1 MQRAVLNID
10 HHSVEREKR
19 GLFRNV
25 TKILTEEDCVCV
37 CVCVGYMDKY
47 WETKRE
53 LETLRQRLST
63 ERDDELETLQ
73 TSKRSLEKKVSV
85 WACMSVRVQVGGER
99 NIDRHYVCRWGERGI

>member
-1 MQRAVLNID
+1 
-10 HHSVEREKR
+10 
-19 GLFRNV
+19 
-25 TKILTEEDCVCV
+25 
-37 CVCVGYMDKY
+37 MDKY

-85 WACMSVRVQVGGER
+85 CVCACACARER
-99 NIDRHYVCRWGERGI
+99 EKLKLLLFAEAIPSISEMPSSQLFMKSNYC